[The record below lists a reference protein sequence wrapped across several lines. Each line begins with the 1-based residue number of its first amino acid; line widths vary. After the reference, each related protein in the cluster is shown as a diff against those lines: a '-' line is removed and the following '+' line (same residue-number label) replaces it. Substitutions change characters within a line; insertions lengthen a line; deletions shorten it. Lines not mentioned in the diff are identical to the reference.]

1 MGGMMGTSMYG
12 WVLLYSLLGLILIV
26 GSGLLVVR
34 AAGRRSLPPAGPTR
48 SVSAPQADEA
58 QAALRRR
65 YAAGEISR
73 EDYLQAK
80 VELED

>member
-1 MGGMMGTSMYG
+1 MGAPMYG
-12 WVLLYSLLGLILIV
+12 WMLLACGTHHEQVSSARL
-26 GSGLLVVR
+26 
-34 AAGRRSLPPAGPTR
+34 AA
-48 SVSAPQADEA
+48 
-58 QAALRRR
+58 AALRRR